1 MKSFNFILVILL
13 STLFLSFNNIEIED
27 VTNDYELKN
36 KVLYFLSPTCK
47 LCISKAYDINE
58 TIKKFG
64 DEINFVFVFHKGI
77 SKTDVKK
84 YLNSFGKQKKK
95 ITTIFDLSNKLAKA
109 INANITPSV
118 FLFDKSGRVI
128 YYGALDDKEISVV
141 FSRSDKNKSYINES
155 IDQYTKGEIIIQ
167 PYKVP
172 VGCVFRQSQF

>member
-1 MKSFNFILVILL
+1 MKSFNFILTILL

-36 KVLYFLSPTCK
+36 KVIYFLSPTCK

-64 DEINFVFVFHKGI
+64 DEIDFVFVFHKGI
-77 SKTDVKK
+77 SKSDVKK

-95 ITTIFDLSNKLAKA
+95 ITSIFDVSNELAKVL
-109 INANITPSV
+109 NANITPSV
-118 FLFDKSGRVI
+118 FLLDTSGAVI
-128 YYGALDDKEISVV
+128 YYGALDDKEMSVE
-141 FSRSDKNKSYINES
+141 FSPNKKSKSYIDEAIN
-155 IDQYTKGEIIIQ
+155 QYTKGEIIIQ

-172 VGCVFRQSQF
+172 VGCVFRQFQF